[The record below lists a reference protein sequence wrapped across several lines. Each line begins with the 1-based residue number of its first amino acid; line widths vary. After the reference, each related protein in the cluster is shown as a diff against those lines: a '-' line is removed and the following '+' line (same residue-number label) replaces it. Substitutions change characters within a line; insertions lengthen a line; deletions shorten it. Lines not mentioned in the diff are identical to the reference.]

1 MRPPTSIDSPP
12 VPGPL
17 PTIDGSG
24 PASDRVFEPPNG
36 FVLNAIAD
44 NKRIVA
50 LFAVVLALVGAGIG
64 LLRDTTYTASATLQ
78 VGQVNPNSPGFLG
91 YVQSASSLATAFS
104 RSIAAAPVLATV
116 ERKLALEA
124 TDVTP
129 RLSAEPIPLA
139 PAFRVIATGSSESD
153 AIRLAN
159 TAAGAVLVY
168 ENRSNSS
175 NPQARALLSAF
186 HSASLELKQA
196 EARLATAEAES
207 ADSDALAQAQAERST
222 AQVKLKGVSTAYVAA
237 VASQAPSQGLVSL
250 IAGATS
256 ASSDRKAKIELYGF
270 LGLLAGL
277 VVGCGA
283 AVLREQRL

>member
-1 MRPPTSIDSPP
+1 MQPPNSIDLPP
-12 VPGPL
+12 APERL
-17 PTIDGSG
+17 PAIDGSR
-24 PASDRVFEPPNG
+24 PADDRVFEMPNSL
-36 FVLNAIAD
+36 VLSAIAD

-50 LFAVVLALVGAGIG
+50 LFAVVLALIGAGLG

-124 TDVTP
+124 ADVTP

-159 TAAGAVLVY
+159 AAAGAVLVY
-168 ENRSNSS
+168 ENRSNST
-175 NPQARALLSAF
+175 NPEAEALLSAF
-186 HSASLELKQA
+186 HNASLELKRA
-196 EARLATAEAES
+196 EARLAAAEAES
-207 ADSDALAQAQAERST
+207 AGSDALAQAQAERST

-237 VASQAPSQGLVSL
+237 VASQAPSQGLVTL

-256 ASSDRKAKIELYGF
+256 ASSDRKAKIELYAF

-277 VVGCGA
+277 IVGCGA
-283 AVLREQRL
+283 AVLRERRL